1 VGLPDAHGDGGAT
14 GNRALSRRSLTLV
27 LCLTAAFTLVEAI
40 GGLLTGSL
48 ALLADA
54 GHMLSDTISLG
65 VALIA
70 ARLAERPP
78 TANRSFGLRRAEVL
92 GALFNGAALVAIAIW
107 VFVEAIGRLDDPPDV
122 LGGGM
127 LAVASAGALVNLAA
141 VAILHRGGGSG
152 LNVRAAL
159 RHVVAD
165 LLGSLGAVI
174 AAVIILTTGWLE
186 ADPLISMLIGLLILA
201 SSWAVLRDS
210 VSVLLEASPRGLDAG
225 EVGEAMASIA
235 GVAQVHDLH
244 VWEVTSGFPAL
255 AAHVLVGREDDC
267 HAVRREIESML
278 HERFGLEHTTLQVDH
293 AGGPLLQ
300 ISTGSPGSAGR
311 GRAS

>member
-1 VGLPDAHGDGGAT
+1 VAHAHPHRPADDHET
-14 GNRALSRRSLTLV
+14 RKRSRRSLTLV
-27 LCLTAAFTLVEAI
+27 LCLTAAFTVVEVV
-40 GGLLTGSL
+40 GGVLTDSL

-54 GHMLSDTISLG
+54 GHMLSDSIALG

-70 ARLAERPP
+70 TRLAELPP

-107 VFVEAIGRLDDPPDV
+107 IFVEAIGRLDDPPEV

-127 LAVASAGALVNLAA
+127 LAVALAGTLVNLVAA
-141 VAILHRGGGSG
+141 AILHRHGGSG
-152 LNVRAAL
+152 LNVSAAF

-165 LLGSLGAVI
+165 LLGSLGAVL
-174 AAVIILTTGWLE
+174 AAVIILATGWLE

-201 SSWAVLRDS
+201 SSWGVLRDS
-210 VSVLLEASPRGLDAG
+210 VSVLLEASPRGLDASK
-225 EVGEAMASIA
+225 VGEAMISVA
-235 GVAQVHDLH
+235 GVEQVHDLH

-267 HAVRREIESML
+267 HAVRREVESML
-278 HERFGLEHTTLQVDH
+278 HERFGLNHTTLQVDH
-293 AGGPLLQ
+293 AGVQLLQ
-300 ISTGSPGSAGR
+300 IEALTHSPG
-311 GRAS
+311 AS